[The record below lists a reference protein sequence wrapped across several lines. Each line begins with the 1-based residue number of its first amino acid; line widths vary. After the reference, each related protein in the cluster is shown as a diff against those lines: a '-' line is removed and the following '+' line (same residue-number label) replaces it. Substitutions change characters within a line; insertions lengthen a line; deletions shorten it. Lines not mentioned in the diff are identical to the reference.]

1 MPKEATRSL
10 RRDSV
15 EAAQR
20 RVHRTRPA
28 WGEAPASRKTAGSDC
43 GCGLRFLY
51 SRYSEARRRPG
62 GGGVGATGAGGVAGA
77 GLVGAGATGAAEAAG
92 PAAPVMPAEARAG
105 RRPPLPAGA
114 GAPDVTGAFPP
125 AGFFG
130 LGPPGG
136 RLEMLAAARL

>member
-1 MPKEATRSL
+1 MGAVT
-10 RRDSV
+10 V
-15 EAAQR
+15 
-20 RVHRTRPA
+20 T
-28 WGEAPASRKTAGSDC
+28 GGAGS
-43 GCGLRFLY
+43 G
-51 SRYSEARRRPG
+51 A
-62 GGGVGATGAGGVAGA
+62 GGVGATGAGGVAGA

-136 RLEMLAAARL
+136 RLEMLAAARLTSGPSTATSPAVGTASGPSP